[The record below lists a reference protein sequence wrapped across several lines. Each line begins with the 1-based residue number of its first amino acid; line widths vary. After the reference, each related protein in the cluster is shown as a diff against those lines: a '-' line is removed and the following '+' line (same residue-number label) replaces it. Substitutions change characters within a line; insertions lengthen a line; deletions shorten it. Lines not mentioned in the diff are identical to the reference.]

1 MKKLLPL
8 FFILSAFMSC
18 SKDNVP
24 QSGTYI
30 GAVAEISFLNQN
42 QEDLLDTLTPGS
54 FAFDDMR
61 LYYLKHDK
69 KVEVYDPHM
78 DAPRSLRLIKAT
90 PNRLWIGFS
99 TDTVEGVI
107 GEKDGNKI
115 GVSIAYL
122 QLSDAVTDT
131 IKTEWESQSGNFYI
145 TKVWYNGELL
155 GQPGSTP
162 FKVIKNQ
169 E

>member
-1 MKKLLPL
+1 MNRMLTVIFL
-8 FFILSAFMSC
+8 IAAFMSC

-122 QLSDAVTDT
+122 QLNDAVTDT
-131 IKTEWESQSGNFYI
+131 IKTEWESHPGYFDI
-145 TKVWYNGELL
+145 TRVWYNGELL
-155 GQPGSTP
+155 GQPHPSIITLH
-162 FKVIKNQ
+162 
-169 E
+169 